1 MSYKNII
8 IDAISDSVS
17 TKEKMIHN
25 EALLDQIDQA
35 AKLLVKGYK
44 NGFKA
49 LIAGNGGS
57 AADAQH
63 FAGELVSK
71 FYFDRKGLPAIALT
85 TDTSILTAI
94 GNDYG
99 FDYLFKRQLEALAN
113 IGDIFIGI
121 TTSGNS
127 KNIIEALKYCKMIG
141 LSSIVLTGGDGGIIL
156 KDELATITLV
166 IPSHIT
172 PRIQEAHL
180 VIEHT
185 LCQIIE
191 KELFS

>member
-1 MSYKNII
+1 MSYVDIIKNAFKSSIEAKMSI
-8 IDAISDSVS
+8 LADELLL
-17 TKEKMIHN
+17 EKIN
-25 EALLDQIDQA
+25 LA
-35 AKLLVKGYK
+35 AKLLVKAYQDGH
-44 NGFKA
+44 KA

-85 TDTSILTAI
+85 TDTSILTAV

-99 FDYLFKRQLEALAN
+99 FDYLFKRQLEALAQK
-113 IGDIFIGI
+113 GDIFIGI

-127 KNIIEALKYCKMIG
+127 KNIVEALKYCKEIG
-141 LSSIVLTGGDGGIIL
+141 LTSIVLSGGKGGVIHQDNLTSI
-156 KDELATITLV
+156 ELIV
-166 IPSHIT
+166 PSMIT
-172 PRIQEAHL
+172 PRIQESHL

-191 KELFS
+191 SELFS